1 MCSKTVISYRCVY
14 EKVIPLNYVGNYDWT
29 CNCGGIYF
37 LSDWENSSKFSVML
51 LRSTMIISNREKVLV
66 QPAGAR
72 VEDQAVIEAAF
83 LFVLMGQFSNT

>member
-1 MCSKTVISYRCVY
+1 
-14 EKVIPLNYVGNYDWT
+14 
-29 CNCGGIYF
+29 
-37 LSDWENSSKFSVML
+37 ML